1 MEITIQPVGNKVET
15 ITLEELKIYPYKVI
29 ILLFYFCNN
38 KNKNIEKE
46 LILKELFK
54 RLPQKYLL
62 EILEEGK
69 VFGHKWSETM
79 IEIEKYI

>member
-15 ITLEELKIYPYKVI
+15 ITLEELKIHPYKVI